1 MTNKLKAT
9 KQNFAVALV
18 CCFIIKL
25 QVFLIFY
32 YATEQYFPLITFI
45 TLYEVVITFASSV
58 GILSVTILTIQ
69 IKATAQFFP
78 VALYIML
85 YKVFLALRL
94 WIKSLLRI
102 AGAFIENL
110 RSINFL
116 LLALR

>member
-32 YATEQYFPLITFI
+32 YATEQYFPVITFI

-58 GILSVTILTIQ
+58 GILSVTILRSS
-69 IKATAQFFP
+69 KHPNKSYCAVLSRCA
-78 VALYIML
+78 VHYALQG
-85 YKVFLALRL
+85 VSRF
-94 WIKSLLRI
+94 
-102 AGAFIENL
+102 
-110 RSINFL
+110 
-116 LLALR
+116 